1 MTAKKT
7 SAVDYLW
14 GKNIGEGAF
23 ARVVHAKRK
32 MVAGLSV
39 QAQRSATAPHEAA
52 KVMADAA
59 STSETVDVKFDSDGA
74 DATVVQE
81 LVHVEHLAVKL
92 MEKAH
97 IIKNDKVQEMN
108 L

>member
-1 MTAKKT
+1 MAAKKT
-7 SAVDYLW
+7 SALDYLW

-32 MVAGLSV
+32 MIAGLSV
-39 QAQRSATAPHEAA
+39 QAQRSATTPREAA

-59 STSETVDVKFDSDGA
+59 PTSETIDVKFECDGA
-74 DATVVQE
+74 DATVPKE
-81 LVHVEHLAVKL
+81 LVHVDHLAVKI

-97 IIKNDKVQEMN
+97 IIKNDKV